1 METDTCFLPV
11 VSNEMTSVLISL
23 DSLTICPCIGK
34 NETFN
39 LIKLNVLTMASVIVE
54 NYSEKAIVVRNTMEH
69 HGPIMTEL
77 GGTFNEKLKGGR
89 GWIFSKF
96 KFTQVKNI
104 VEKLNSGQYGNEY
117 EQKTAPM
124 SVPNVSSSSSNVE
137 MVSKSEYL
145 SLLTRV
151 ERLEALVSSLTSS
164 SVSAATVAT
173 SSASSASSTAKSSQS
188 KPVPVPVRMVR
199 TPSPELEQDN
209 DEQEPIINKRLTQ
222 IRK

>member
-1 METDTCFLPV
+1 
-11 VSNEMTSVLISL
+11 
-23 DSLTICPCIGK
+23 
-34 NETFN
+34 
-39 LIKLNVLTMASVIVE
+39 MASVIVE

-124 SVPNVSSSSSNVE
+124 SVPNVSSSSSSSSNVE

-151 ERLEALVSSLTSS
+151 ERLEALVSSLTTA
-164 SVSAATVAT
+164 SAAST
-173 SSASSASSTAKSSQS
+173 ASSASTAPKYTSQS
-188 KPVPVPVRMVR
+188 KPMPVPVRMVR

-209 DEQEPIINKRLTQ
+209 EEPIVNKRLTQ